1 MPTPGDTPLDSSVLK
16 KVDEALLWWTN
27 VRKASKSCLDG
38 ATSNPTTVSLRQQ
51 MHGKLSEMFNA
62 QVQLERIRMFGQGNV
77 GEIKTILNTFVTDL
91 VQVQEMIKGIQAMT

>member
-1 MPTPGDTPLDSSVLK
+1 MD
-16 KVDEALLWWTN
+16 
-27 VRKASKSCLDG
+27 
-38 ATSNPTTVSLRQQ
+38 
-51 MHGKLSEMFNA
+51 HEMFNA